1 MPVVPCPDCNRE
13 VSTIAPSCP
22 HCGRPAPGGVPSAPV
37 SPALPAVEETLWRGT
52 PAWTVLVGHII
63 GLAVTLIL
71 LPVLTHAAASRALDL
86 ESASNITRAGWL
98 LTAILLLVQLVI
110 FGVALLQLRSTLYTV
125 TNQRVIIETGLIAK
139 ALSEID
145 LRYVDD
151 SQFSQG
157 VVHRMLGIGNVT
169 LYSSDTT
176 TPVYMLRSIRDPRG
190 VRELIR
196 AHAYKVS
203 QRQLLTRAT

>member
-1 MPVVPCPDCNRE
+1 MPAAVP
-13 VSTIAPSCP
+13 V
-22 HCGRPAPGGVPSAPV
+22 
-37 SPALPAVEETLWRGT
+37 LPAVEETLWRGT
-52 PAWTVLVGHII
+52 PAWTLLIGHILGI
-63 GLAVTLIL
+63 FITLTVV
-71 LPVLTHAAASRALDL
+71 PVLTYGWASRTVDL
-86 ESASNITRAGWL
+86 EAADRIRNAGWL
-98 LTAILLLVQLVI
+98 LTVILVLVQLVI
-110 FGVALLQLRSTLYTV
+110 FGVALLQLRSTHYTV

-145 LRYVDD
+145 LRYIDD

-157 VVHRMLGIGNVT
+157 VIDRMLGIGNVT
-169 LYSSDTT
+169 LLSSDKT

-203 QRQLLTRAT
+203 QRQLFTRAT